1 MENGRWRDLPLSD
14 SQETL
19 FLKKQTRKSEANNER
34 KKKKKKQKTN
44 VTNTSQYRTSP
55 YIHLHPP

>member
-19 FLKKQTRKSEANNER
+19 FLKKQTRKSEANNEVIPL
-34 KKKKKKQKTN
+34 TEN
-44 VTNTSQYRTSP
+44 IVEYR
-55 YIHLHPP
+55 